1 MFALPRLGDVTKF
14 LNNNFRNDVYLIT
27 DDVLIKCN
35 GLLLASRSA
44 AIEEIIESSDNI
56 PVNELSDNIPALN
69 DCFSLIYGC
78 TVTVNYSNYKS
89 IFKFGKMFKIGGMMD
104 GVLTWVSEGLQHD
117 IFWEVYVELV
127 KFA

>member
-14 LNNNFRNDVYLIT
+14 LNNNFRNEVYLIT

-69 DCFSLIYGC
+69 DCLSLIL
-78 TVTVNYSNYKS
+78 
-89 IFKFGKMFKIGGMMD
+89 D
-104 GVLTWVSEGLQHD
+104 VL
-117 IFWEVYVELV
+117 
-127 KFA
+127 